1 MLKTLIAVIEK
12 ASVNFSG
19 GLNVLTGETGA
30 GKSIVVDSINAIMGE
45 RTSRELVRYGADN
58 AYVSAYFDDICDS
71 ALNKLKE
78 FDIELEDDNSLLITR
93 KISANGKSLC
103 KVNGKTVT
111 VSMLKEIC
119 SYLVNVHGQHDSQAL
134 LNPDLQYNYIDM
146 LLEDK
151 SVLSDYKE
159 TFKKLISVRRKLK
172 SFAKDEDNKE
182 SLLELLNFQ
191 IEELEK
197 ADIKVGEREELTQ
210 KRTLIQ
216 KSEDIIKSL
225 NLAISVI
232 NGDDE
237 NIGIEQACADVSRT
251 LFKFDETKDVY
262 DVFNDINDK
271 LELAKDK
278 AEALLLSIDFSP
290 EEIEMIDEKLDLYY
304 KFSNKYGQ
312 TEQEMLDY
320 LEKAKE
326 KRNSILF
333 ADEELNRLNEEYEN
347 LLNITVKLADK
358 LSVERKKTA
367 KIFEEKVK
375 QELAFLD
382 MPKMQFYVDFNKGNL
397 SSTGYDKIEF
407 LISANPGEPPK
418 SLSKVASGGELSRIM
433 LAIKNIISYNDT
445 IGTLIFDEIDTG
457 VSGRASQK
465 IGLKLKSVSKNTQVI
480 CVTHSAQIA
489 SNADEHFLIQKKFND
504 NKTFTCVTPLD
515 FEGRKQ
521 ELARIMGG
529 LEITDTKCRG
539 IIKSEFMQRLTM
551 GVNIEQKIESPTCA
565 AVLL

>member
-1 MLKTLIAVIEK
+1 MLKTLDIENIAVIEK
-12 ASVNFSG
+12 ASVDFSG

-197 ADIKVGEREELTQ
+197 ADIKVGEREELTK
-210 KRTLIQ
+210 KRVLIQ

-367 KIFEEKVK
+367 KIFEENVK

-529 LEITDTKCRG
+529 LEITDT
-539 IIKSEFMQRLTM
+539 
-551 GVNIEQKIESPTCA
+551 
-565 AVLL
+565 LLQSAEELLNQNLCSN

>member
-1 MLKTLIAVIEK
+1 MLKTLDIENIAVIEK

-78 FDIELEDDNSLLITR
+78 FDIELEEDNSLLITR

-197 ADIKVGEREELTQ
+197 ADIKVGEREELTK
-210 KRTLIQ
+210 KRALIQ

-312 TEQEMLDY
+312 TEQEMIDY

-529 LEITDTKCRG
+529 LEITDT
-539 IIKSEFMQRLTM
+539 
-551 GVNIEQKIESPTCA
+551 
-565 AVLL
+565 LLQSAEELLNQNLCSD

>member
-1 MLKTLIAVIEK
+1 MLKTLDIENIAVIEK

-58 AYVSAYFDDICDS
+58 AYVSVYFDDICDS

-78 FDIELEDDNSLLITR
+78 FDIELEEDNSLLITR

-197 ADIKVGEREELTQ
+197 ADIKVGEREELTK
-210 KRTLIQ
+210 KRALIQ

-237 NIGIEQACADVSRT
+237 NIGIEQTCADVSRT

-326 KRNSILF
+326 RRNSILF

-367 KIFEEKVK
+367 KVFEEKVK

-529 LEITDTKCRG
+529 LEITDT
-539 IIKSEFMQRLTM
+539 
-551 GVNIEQKIESPTCA
+551 
-565 AVLL
+565 LLQSAEELLNQNLCSD

>member
-1 MLKTLIAVIEK
+1 MLKTLDIENIAVIEK
-12 ASVNFSG
+12 ASVDFSG

-71 ALNKLKE
+71 ALNKLKK
-78 FDIELEDDNSLLITR
+78 FDIELEEDNSLLITR

-197 ADIKVGEREELTQ
+197 ADIKVGEREELTK
-210 KRTLIQ
+210 KRALIQ

-278 AEALLLSIDFSP
+278 AEVLLLSIDFSP

-358 LSVERKKTA
+358 LSAERKKTA
-367 KIFEEKVK
+367 KIFEENVK

-480 CVTHSAQIA
+480 CVTNSAQIA

-529 LEITDTKCRG
+529 LEITDT
-539 IIKSEFMQRLTM
+539 
-551 GVNIEQKIESPTCA
+551 
-565 AVLL
+565 LLQSAEELLNQNLCSD

>member
-1 MLKTLIAVIEK
+1 MLKTLDIENIAVIEK
-12 ASVNFSG
+12 ASVDFSG

-78 FDIELEDDNSLLITR
+78 FDIELEEDNSLLITR

-197 ADIKVGEREELTQ
+197 ADIKVGEKEELTK
-210 KRTLIQ
+210 KRALIQ

-367 KIFEEKVK
+367 KVFEENVK

-529 LEITDTKCRG
+529 LEITDT
-539 IIKSEFMQRLTM
+539 
-551 GVNIEQKIESPTCA
+551 
-565 AVLL
+565 LLQSAEELLNQNLCSN

>member
-1 MLKTLIAVIEK
+1 MLKTLDIENIAVIEK
-12 ASVNFSG
+12 ASVDFSG

-71 ALNKLKE
+71 ALNKLKK
-78 FDIELEDDNSLLITR
+78 FDIELEEDNSLLITR

-210 KRTLIQ
+210 KRALIQ

-358 LSVERKKTA
+358 LSAERKKTA
-367 KIFEEKVK
+367 KVFEEKVK

-529 LEITDTKCRG
+529 LEITDT
-539 IIKSEFMQRLTM
+539 
-551 GVNIEQKIESPTCA
+551 
-565 AVLL
+565 LLQSAEELLNQNLCSD

>member
-1 MLKTLIAVIEK
+1 MLKTLDIENIAVIEK
-12 ASVNFSG
+12 ASVDFSG

-78 FDIELEDDNSLLITR
+78 FDIELEEDNSLLITR

-182 SLLELLNFQ
+182 SLIELLNFQ

-197 ADIKVGEREELTQ
+197 ADIKVGEREELTK
-210 KRTLIQ
+210 KRALIQ

-367 KIFEEKVK
+367 KIFEENVK

-529 LEITDTKCRG
+529 LEITDT
-539 IIKSEFMQRLTM
+539 
-551 GVNIEQKIESPTCA
+551 
-565 AVLL
+565 LLQSAEELLNQNLCSN

>member
-1 MLKTLIAVIEK
+1 MLKTLDIENIAVIEK
-12 ASVNFSG
+12 ASVDFSG

-71 ALNKLKE
+71 ALNKLKK
-78 FDIELEDDNSLLITR
+78 FDIELEEDNSLLITR

-210 KRTLIQ
+210 KRALIQ
-216 KSEDIIKSL
+216 KSEDIIKNL

-367 KIFEEKVK
+367 KIFEENVK

-529 LEITDTKCRG
+529 LEITDT
-539 IIKSEFMQRLTM
+539 
-551 GVNIEQKIESPTCA
+551 
-565 AVLL
+565 LLQSAEELLNQNLCSD

>member
-1 MLKTLIAVIEK
+1 MLKTLDFENIAVIEK

-78 FDIELEDDNSLLITR
+78 FDIELEEDNSLLITR

-210 KRTLIQ
+210 KRMLIQ

-326 KRNSILF
+326 RRNSILF

-529 LEITDTKCRG
+529 LEITDT
-539 IIKSEFMQRLTM
+539 
-551 GVNIEQKIESPTCA
+551 
-565 AVLL
+565 LLQSAEELLNQNLCSD

>member
-1 MLKTLIAVIEK
+1 MLKTLDIENIAVIEK
-12 ASVNFSG
+12 ASVDFSG

-58 AYVSAYFDDICDS
+58 AYVSAHFDDICDS
-71 ALNKLKE
+71 ALNKLKK
-78 FDIELEDDNSLLITR
+78 FDIELEEDNSLLITR

-210 KRTLIQ
+210 KRALIQ

-367 KIFEEKVK
+367 KVFEENVK

-529 LEITDTKCRG
+529 LEITDT
-539 IIKSEFMQRLTM
+539 
-551 GVNIEQKIESPTCA
+551 
-565 AVLL
+565 LLQSAEELLNQNLCSD

>member
-1 MLKTLIAVIEK
+1 MLKTLDIENIAVIEK
-12 ASVNFSG
+12 ASVDFSG

-71 ALNKLKE
+71 ALNKLKK
-78 FDIELEDDNSLLITR
+78 FDIELEEDNSLLITR

-146 LLEDK
+146 LLKDK

-159 TFKKLISVRRKLK
+159 TFKKLISDRRKLK

-197 ADIKVGEREELTQ
+197 ADIKVGEREELTK
-210 KRTLIQ
+210 KRALIQ

-367 KIFEEKVK
+367 KVFEENVK

-397 SSTGYDKIEF
+397 SSTGYDKIKF

-529 LEITDTKCRG
+529 LEITDT
-539 IIKSEFMQRLTM
+539 
-551 GVNIEQKIESPTCA
+551 
-565 AVLL
+565 LLQSAEELLNQNLCSD

>member
-1 MLKTLIAVIEK
+1 MLKTLDIENIAVIEK
-12 ASVNFSG
+12 ASVDFSG

-78 FDIELEDDNSLLITR
+78 FDIELEEDNSLLITR

-210 KRTLIQ
+210 KRALIQ

-367 KIFEEKVK
+367 KVFEENVK

-529 LEITDTKCRG
+529 LEITDT
-539 IIKSEFMQRLTM
+539 
-551 GVNIEQKIESPTCA
+551 
-565 AVLL
+565 LLQSAEELLNQNLCSD

>member
-1 MLKTLIAVIEK
+1 MLKTLDIENIAVIEK
-12 ASVNFSG
+12 ASVDFSS

-71 ALNKLKE
+71 ALNKLKK
-78 FDIELEDDNSLLITR
+78 FDIELEEDNSLLITR

-197 ADIKVGEREELTQ
+197 ADIKVGEREELTK
-210 KRTLIQ
+210 KRALIQ

-367 KIFEEKVK
+367 KVFEENVK

-529 LEITDTKCRG
+529 LEITDT
-539 IIKSEFMQRLTM
+539 
-551 GVNIEQKIESPTCA
+551 
-565 AVLL
+565 LLQSAEELLNQNLCSD

>member
-1 MLKTLIAVIEK
+1 MLKTLDIENIAVIEK
-12 ASVNFSG
+12 ASVDFSG

-58 AYVSAYFDDICDS
+58 AYVSAYFEDICDS

-78 FDIELEDDNSLLITR
+78 FDIELEEDNSLLITR

-197 ADIKVGEREELTQ
+197 ADIKVGEREELTK
-210 KRTLIQ
+210 KRALIQ

-262 DVFNDINDK
+262 NVFNDINDK

-326 KRNSILF
+326 RRNSILF

-529 LEITDTKCRG
+529 LEITDT
-539 IIKSEFMQRLTM
+539 
-551 GVNIEQKIESPTCA
+551 
-565 AVLL
+565 LLQSAEELLNQNLCSD

>member
-1 MLKTLIAVIEK
+1 MLKTLDIENIAVIEK
-12 ASVNFSG
+12 ASVDFSG

-78 FDIELEDDNSLLITR
+78 FDIELEEDNSLLITR
-93 KISANGKSLC
+93 KISSNGKSLC

-159 TFKKLISVRRKLK
+159 AFKKLISVRRKLK
-172 SFAKDEDNKE
+172 SFAKDEDDKE

-197 ADIKVGEREELTQ
+197 ADIKVGEREELTK
-210 KRTLIQ
+210 KRALIQ
-216 KSEDIIKSL
+216 KSEDIIESL

-262 DVFNDINDK
+262 DVFNEINDK

-367 KIFEEKVK
+367 KVFEENVK

-489 SNADEHFLIQKKFND
+489 SNADEHFLIQKKFD
-504 NKTFTCVTPLD
+504 ENKTFTSVTPLD

-529 LEITDTKCRG
+529 LEITDT
-539 IIKSEFMQRLTM
+539 
-551 GVNIEQKIESPTCA
+551 
-565 AVLL
+565 LLQSAEELLNQNLCSD

>member
-1 MLKTLIAVIEK
+1 MLKTLDIENIAVIEK
-12 ASVNFSG
+12 ASVDFSG

-78 FDIELEDDNSLLITR
+78 FDIELEEDNSLLITR

-210 KRTLIQ
+210 KRALIQ

-367 KIFEEKVK
+367 KVFEENVK

-515 FEGRKQ
+515 FEVRKQ

-529 LEITDTKCRG
+529 LEITDT
-539 IIKSEFMQRLTM
+539 
-551 GVNIEQKIESPTCA
+551 
-565 AVLL
+565 LLQSAEELLNQNLCSD